1 MAKRKSRE
9 QQTSKGE
16 RRNVRSDIT
25 KALRREYMNDSLAR
39 IQNQIAAFK
48 KGKKVMVTISNPN
61 SSETNKPFIRVNAKD
76 VWKFNNPYIMK
87 QNLKIGLEN
96 QDNIIKGT
104 LDGKSF
110 NVSIVIA
117 WSASLIEFGGSG

>member
-48 KGKKVMVTISNPN
+48 KGKNVMVTISNPN

-87 QNLKIGLEN
+87 QNTTTMNIWEADFRTTKYLK
-96 QDNIIKGT
+96 
-104 LDGKSF
+104 
-110 NVSIVIA
+110 
-117 WSASLIEFGGSG
+117 

>member
-48 KGKKVMVTISNPN
+48 KGKNVMVTIPNPN
-61 SSETNKPFIRVNAKD
+61 TNETNKRFIRVNAKTLWTFD
-76 VWKFNNPYIMK
+76 NPYMMK
-87 QNLKIGLEN
+87 QNTSE
-96 QDNIIKGT
+96 
-104 LDGKSF
+104 S
-110 NVSIVIA
+110 V
-117 WSASLIEFGGSG
+117 